1 MAILKSFPGSYP
13 AFFTASRIVSIASSS
28 DFSAGEITQAE
39 LRAAQEAICSSLR
52 TIADAAG
59 RMEDFALFRLLSR
72 FPLDRAG
79 YRDAVLAVTAD
90 QVAKIAAQVELDTIF
105 FLKGASV

>member
-1 MAILKSFPGSYP
+1 MSSGIDTGNYEKARDEILRQLE
-13 AFFTASRIVSIASSS
+13 ACR
-28 DFSAGEITQAE
+28 AGEITQAE

-79 YRDAVLAVTAD
+79 LPGSRLSWPSPPD
-90 QVAKIAAQVELDTIF
+90 QVAKIAAQVWSWTPSF
-105 FLKGASV
+105 S